1 MSSPFESRPQNPV
14 LKAPFDAGGGGGLS
28 SNRPGPAPV
37 GHFDFSRSEAAGG
50 ARLDTTADFGSHFPT
65 KKRKR
70 KASTSAR
77 QEARADRFR
86 QLKFA
91 APFVAQ
97 HTGLLRMWS
106 CRQNAQSVQAG
117 VDVVTSQYRKDPEQL
132 AHYEGVQTC
141 GYLKYCP
148 CCARRIAETRRA
160 EMNLLLTWARAAG
173 YTVQMMTL
181 TARHGIEDPLL
192 DLVMGI
198 KAAKSALHRHR
209 TWRTKIVPYIVGTVT
224 GFEIVGGGEAGWH
237 PHFHVIVITK
247 VPVDLDKLKDPWL
260 ASLRGK
266 GLDGTGAGWKVQ
278 DASHAGD
285 YVAKWGA
292 GEEMTLTDKKRG
304 RKGGVTPF
312 QLLASACDERDERS
326 LALWIEYL
334 KATPQIQVLRW
345 SNGLKALV
353 GVDEK
358 SDEEAAR
365 DDKQE
370 EQVETGRANIPNG
383 SWRKVPGGKGR
394 RDRRAEILNIAERD
408 GAEAA
413 AAAAIAGGDLDAEE
427 LRDFLED
434 PDLQVIDDQERDP
447 TVDPDHEVQMEE
459 FLEDIHELYRPVRGG
474 LASRALAGIP
484 PPPS

>member
-1 MSSPFESRPQNPV
+1 MSCNKTSQKRPSR
-14 LKAPFDAGGGGGLS
+14 KAQKDIGTGS
-28 SNRPGPAPV
+28 
-37 GHFDFSRSEAAGG
+37 
-50 ARLDTTADFGSHFPT
+50 LDTTADFGSHFPT
-65 KKRKR
+65 KKRKGNGKARKR
-70 KASTSAR
+70 KASRESR

-91 APFVAQ
+91 APLVAE

-106 CRQNAQSVQAG
+106 CRENAQSVQAG
-117 VDVVTSQYRKDPEQL
+117 VDVVTSQYGKDPEQFG
-132 AHYEGVQTC
+132 HYEGVQTC

-209 TWRTKIVPYIVGTVT
+209 TWRTKIAPYIVGTVT
-224 GFEIVGGGEAGWH
+224 GFEIVGGGPAGWH

-247 VPVDLDKLKDPWL
+247 VPVDLDQLKDPWL

-285 YVAKWGA
+285 YVAKWGM

-304 RKGGVTPF
+304 RKGGLSPF
-312 QLLASACDERDERS
+312 QLLASACQEGDARS

-383 SWRKVPGGKGR
+383 PWRKVPGRKGR

-427 LRDFLED
+427 LRDLLED
-434 PDLQVIDDQERDP
+434 PDPQVIDDHERDP
-447 TVDPDHEVQMEE
+447 PVDPDHEAQVEE
-459 FLEDIHELYRPVRGG
+459 FLTDVQELYKPKPGG
-474 LASRALAGIP
+474 LAALALAAIP
-484 PPPS
+484 PPDSGFSPGADIYQERHMENDNG